1 MSSDCQPTFHEIA
14 VDQDWWLRNSG
25 SHYRELATWL
35 REVAGKCRLPNQ
47 RRELLYRFGCNFLK
61 RASVQKLHKHEARLF
76 EKSKGE
82 VRNALL
88 HYA

>member
-1 MSSDCQPTFHEIA
+1 MSSDCQPALHEIA
-14 VDQDWWLRNSG
+14 ADDLS
-25 SHYRELATWL
+25 TWL
-35 REVAGKCRLPNQ
+35 RDVAGKCRLSNQ